1 MDAKS
6 AHHNFE
12 PSPSPCCETVDDCS
26 PPLDL
31 RVRLYKPRVDKNPPK
46 PTHNAFVIMDGYQSH
61 RERSR
66 PPYTR
71 TASRSSTSTR
81 MTSQSAN
88 SSTSHISS
96 SPQLHSA
103 HLVHRHHQA
112 SHAKPPSSPRPA
124 CSGPTLQPQLSRD
137 VSLESAR
144 RTPVSS
150 FLQER
155 LQKERQAGAASTPA
169 STSDLAASLELGQ
182 SQKSPIK
189 QAMTDAN
196 RPQSSSSDPA
206 QRKGLALKE
215 MEQVSYANLCECD
228 LA

>member
-1 MDAKS
+1 
-6 AHHNFE
+6 
-12 PSPSPCCETVDDCS
+12 
-26 PPLDL
+26 
-31 RVRLYKPRVDKNPPK
+31 
-46 PTHNAFVIMDGYQSH
+46 MDGYQAH

-66 PPYTR
+66 PPYVR

-81 MTSQSAN
+81 MTSQSA
-88 SSTSHISS
+88 SSSTSHTSHISS

-103 HLVHRHHQA
+103 HLVHRYHQA
-112 SHAKPPSSPRPA
+112 SHVKPPSSPRPA
-124 CSGPTLQPQLSRD
+124 CSGPTLHPQLSRD
-137 VSLESAR
+137 GSIESAR
-144 RTPVSS
+144 RTPVSA

-182 SQKSPIK
+182 SHKSPIK
-189 QAMTDAN
+189 HAVTDAN

-215 MEQVSYANLCECD
+215 MEQVSCANRRGYDLC
-228 LA
+228 